1 MEALLHGWMGA
12 QPLWLL
18 LAIIVVFLVTLAK
31 GADILV
37 DQAVLLSTR
46 WGVSPIVI
54 GATIIS
60 LGTTL
65 PEAAVS
71 VAAALAGNPGLALGN
86 AVGSIICDT
95 GLILGLALL
104 IGPIPLDKRI
114 VNRQGWMQVG
124 AVFLL
129 IALCFPWLAPSLAFS
144 TGSALPQWGG
154 ILLLVLLVVYLIW
167 SVWFFRKLGPDP
179 TVPLPEIES
188 TGAAAAAITANP
200 WWILLKLMLAIAVVV
215 LSAQILIPAAQES
228 AVRMNIP
235 PSIIAATLVAFG
247 TSLPELVTV
256 ISSVRKGQGG
266 LALGNVIGA
275 DILNVLF
282 VAGAAAAVTSGG
294 LHAGPDFFKLLFPG
308 MALLIIILRVAIM
321 LSGKHL
327 HRSTGFLLLGSYII
341 VTVLAFQY

>member
-1 MEALLHGWMGA
+1 MEALLHGWMST

-18 LAIIVVFLVTLAK
+18 LFIVCAFLVSLAK

-37 DQAVLLSTR
+37 DQAVLLSSQ
-46 WGVSPIVI
+46 WGISPIVI

-65 PEAAVS
+65 PEAVVS

-124 AVFLL
+124 AVLLL
-129 IALCFPWLAPSLAFS
+129 IALCFPWLSPGRAFS
-144 TGSALPQWGG
+144 DGSTLPQWAG
-154 ILLLVLLVVYLIW
+154 ILLLLLLVVYLIW
-167 SVWFFRKLGPDP
+167 SVWFFRRFGAENNLL
-179 TVPLPEIES
+179 LPESPSVDS
-188 TGAAAAAITANP
+188 TNSSDSP
-200 WWILLKLMLAIAVVV
+200 WWILLKLILAIAIVVV
-215 LSAQILIPAAQES
+215 SAQILIPAAQET

-235 PSIIAATLVAFG
+235 ASIIAATLVAFG

-256 ISSVRKGQGG
+256 ITSVRKGQGG

-282 VAGAAAAVTSGG
+282 VAGAAAAVTNGG
-294 LHAGPDFFKLLFPG
+294 LHAGPDFFKLLFPA
-308 MALLIIILRVAIM
+308 MAFLIIVLRIAIT
-321 LSGKHL
+321 LSDKHL
-327 HRSTGFLLLGSYII
+327 HRHTGFLLLGSYII
-341 VTVLAFQY
+341 VTVLAFQF